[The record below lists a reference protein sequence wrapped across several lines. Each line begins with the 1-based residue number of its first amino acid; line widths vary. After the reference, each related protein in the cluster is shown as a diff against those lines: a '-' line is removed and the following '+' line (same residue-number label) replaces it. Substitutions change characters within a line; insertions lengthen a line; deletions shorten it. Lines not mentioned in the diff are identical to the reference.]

1 MPFKSQAQKEDER
14 IVHGGKCPPGQIF
27 DHKKSSPTFGRCIS
41 VLAYKER
48 EAMNGLKQMKDNVGK
63 V

>member
-1 MPFKSQAQKEDER
+1 MAPQKEDER

-27 DHKKSSPTFGRCIS
+27 DHNKNSSTYGQCVS
-41 VLAYKER
+41 VVVYKER
-48 EAMNGLKQMKDNVGK
+48 EAMNGLKQMKNSISK